1 MAVYGPENNEEL
13 YHHGIPGMKWGIRRY
28 QNRDGSLTPRGKA
41 RRNAEESNQSNPA
54 PVKKSAAKVASASKN
69 FSKKPE
75 TFWEKRRKAQA
86 AKQREEAKAAK
97 AKAEEEAKAKEA
109 AKPASQK
116 AKEMSDEE
124 LVRAIDRLR
133 LEQTYLSMLEPPK
146 QQNSQN
152 QSQQQNNQQQQA
164 KQQAQQ
170 IQKTVN
176 NGRRWIDNLKTGT
189 KDAADLATNIGNIA
203 KGAQTAYANVA
214 SIRKMMREAEK
225 LKKKG

>member
-13 YHHGIPGMKWGIRRY
+13 YHIGVKHRSGRYPWG
-28 QNRDGSLTPRGKA
+28 SGK
-41 RRNAEESNQSNPA
+41 EPYQSNPA
-54 PVKKSAAKVASASKN
+54 MAKKAAAK
-69 FSKKPE
+69 KKPQ

-86 AKQREEAKAAK
+86 AKQREKAKAAK

-109 AKPASQK
+109 AKPATQK

-124 LVRAIDRLR
+124 LTRAINRLR

-146 QQNSQN
+146 QNLQSQP
-152 QSQQQNNQQQQA
+152 QQQNNQQQA

-170 IQKTVN
+170 IRNAVD
-176 NGRRWIDNLKTGT
+176 NGKRWIDKMKSGT

-203 KGAQTAYANVA
+203 KGAQTTYANVM
-214 SIRKMMREAEK
+214 SIKKMIDAAEE
-225 LKKKG
+225 LKKKKG

>member
-13 YHHGIPGMKWGIRRY
+13 YHIGVKHRSGRYPWG
-28 QNRDGSLTPRGKA
+28 SGK
-41 RRNAEESNQSNPA
+41 EPYQSNPA
-54 PVKKSAAKVASASKN
+54 MAKKAAAK
-69 FSKKPE
+69 KKPQ

-86 AKQREEAKAAK
+86 AKQREKAKVAK

-109 AKPASQK
+109 AKPATQK

-124 LVRAIDRLR
+124 LTRAINRLR

-146 QQNSQN
+146 QNL
-152 QSQQQNNQQQQA
+152 QSQPQQQA

-170 IQKTVN
+170 IRNAVD
-176 NGRRWIDNLKTGT
+176 NGKRWIDKMKSGT

-203 KGAQTAYANVA
+203 KGAQTTYANVM
-214 SIRKMMREAEK
+214 SIKKMIDAAEE
-225 LKKKG
+225 LKKKKG

>member
-13 YHHGIPGMKWGIRRY
+13 YHIGVKHRSGRYPWG
-28 QNRDGSLTPRGKA
+28 SGK
-41 RRNAEESNQSNPA
+41 EPYQSNPA
-54 PVKKSAAKVASASKN
+54 MAKKAAAK
-69 FSKKPE
+69 KKPQ

-86 AKQREEAKAAK
+86 AKQREKAKVAK

-109 AKPASQK
+109 AKPATQK

-124 LVRAIDRLR
+124 LTRAINRLR

-146 QQNSQN
+146 QNLQSQP
-152 QSQQQNNQQQQA
+152 QQQNNQQQA

-170 IQKTVN
+170 IRNTVD
-176 NGRRWIDNLKTGT
+176 NGKRWIDKMKSGT

-203 KGAQTAYANVA
+203 KGAQTTYANVM
-214 SIRKMMREAEK
+214 SIKKMMDATEEAK
-225 LKKKG
+225 KKKG

>member
-13 YHHGIPGMKWGIRRY
+13 YHIGVKHRSGRYPWG
-28 QNRDGSLTPRGKA
+28 SGK
-41 RRNAEESNQSNPA
+41 EPYQSNPA
-54 PVKKSAAKVASASKN
+54 MAKKAAAK
-69 FSKKPE
+69 KKPQ

-86 AKQREEAKAAK
+86 AKQREKAKAAK
-97 AKAEEEAKAKEA
+97 AKVEEEAKAKEA
-109 AKPASQK
+109 AKPATQK

-124 LVRAIDRLR
+124 LMRAINRLR

-146 QQNSQN
+146 QNSQN

-170 IQKTVN
+170 IRNTVN
-176 NGRRWIDNLKTGT
+176 NGKRWIDKMKSGT

-203 KGAQTAYANVA
+203 KGAQTTYANVM
-214 SIRKMMREAEK
+214 SIKKMIDAAEE
-225 LKKKG
+225 LKKKKG

>member
-13 YHHGIPGMKWGIRRY
+13 YHYGIKRKSGRYPWG
-28 QNRDGSLTPRGKA
+28 SGK
-41 RRNAEESNQSNPA
+41 EPYQSNPA
-54 PVKKSAAKVASASKN
+54 MAKKAASANASKAPAKSAAKVASASKN
-69 FSKKPE
+69 FSKRPE

-86 AKQREEAKAAK
+86 AKQREKAKAAK
-97 AKAEEEAKAKEA
+97 AKAEEEAKVKEA
-109 AKPASQK
+109 AKPATQK

-124 LVRAIDRLR
+124 LMRAINRLR

-146 QQNSQN
+146 QNSQN

-170 IQKTVN
+170 IRNTVD
-176 NGRRWIDNLKTGT
+176 NGKRWIDKMKSGT

-203 KGAQTAYANVA
+203 KGAKTTYANVM
-214 SIRKMMREAEK
+214 SIKKMIDAAEE
-225 LKKKG
+225 LKKKKG

>member
-13 YHHGIPGMKWGIRRY
+13 YHIGVKHRSGRYPWG
-28 QNRDGSLTPRGKA
+28 SGK
-41 RRNAEESNQSNPA
+41 EPYQSNPA
-54 PVKKSAAKVASASKN
+54 MAKKAAAK
-69 FSKKPE
+69 KKPQ

-86 AKQREEAKAAK
+86 AKQREKAKVAK

-109 AKPASQK
+109 AKPATQK

-124 LVRAIDRLR
+124 LTRAINRLR

-146 QQNSQN
+146 QNLQSQP
-152 QSQQQNNQQQQA
+152 QQQNNQQQA

-170 IQKTVN
+170 IRNAVD
-176 NGRRWIDNLKTGT
+176 NGKRWIDKMKSGT

-203 KGAQTAYANVA
+203 KGAQTTYVNVM
-214 SIRKMMREAEK
+214 SIKKMMDAAEEVK
-225 LKKKG
+225 KKKG

>member
-13 YHHGIPGMKWGIRRY
+13 YHYGIKRKSGRYPWG
-28 QNRDGSLTPRGKA
+28 SGKKPY
-41 RRNAEESNQSNPA
+41 QSNPA
-54 PVKKSAAKVASASKN
+54 MAKKAASKN
-69 FSKKPE
+69 FSKRPE

-86 AKQREEAKAAK
+86 AKQREKAKAAK

-109 AKPASQK
+109 AKPATQK

-124 LVRAIDRLR
+124 LMRAIDRLR

-146 QQNSQN
+146 QNSQN

-170 IQKTVN
+170 IRNTVD
-176 NGRRWIDNLKTGT
+176 NGKRWIDKMKSGT

-203 KGAQTAYANVA
+203 KGAQTTYTNVM
-214 SIRKMMREAEK
+214 SIKKMIDAAEE
-225 LKKKG
+225 LKKKKG

>member
-13 YHHGIPGMKWGIRRY
+13 YHIGVKHRSGRYPWG
-28 QNRDGSLTPRGKA
+28 SGK
-41 RRNAEESNQSNPA
+41 EPYQSNPA
-54 PVKKSAAKVASASKN
+54 MAKKAASANASKASAKSAAKVASAFKN
-69 FSKKPE
+69 FSKRPE

-86 AKQREEAKAAK
+86 AKQREKAKAAK

-109 AKPASQK
+109 AKPATQK

-124 LVRAIDRLR
+124 LTRAINRLR

-146 QQNSQN
+146 QNLQSQP
-152 QSQQQNNQQQQA
+152 QQQNNQQQA

-170 IQKTVN
+170 IRNAVD
-176 NGRRWIDNLKTGT
+176 NGKRWIDKMKSGT

-203 KGAQTAYANVA
+203 KGAQTTYANVM
-214 SIRKMMREAEK
+214 SIKKMMDAAEEAK
-225 LKKKG
+225 KKKG

>member
-13 YHHGIPGMKWGIRRY
+13 YHYGIKRKSGRYPWG
-28 QNRDGSLTPRGKA
+28 SGK
-41 RRNAEESNQSNPA
+41 EPYQSNPA
-54 PVKKSAAKVASASKN
+54 MAKKAASANASKN
-69 FSKKPE
+69 FSKRPE

-86 AKQREEAKAAK
+86 AKQREKAKAAK

-109 AKPASQK
+109 AKPATQK

-124 LVRAIDRLR
+124 LMRAINRLR

-146 QQNSQN
+146 QNSQN

-170 IQKTVN
+170 IRNTVD
-176 NGRRWIDNLKTGT
+176 NGKRWIDKMKSGT

-203 KGAQTAYANVA
+203 KGARTTYANVM
-214 SIRKMMREAEK
+214 SIKKMIDAAEE
-225 LKKKG
+225 LKKKKG

>member
-13 YHHGIPGMKWGIRRY
+13 YHIGVKHRSGRYPWG
-28 QNRDGSLTPRGKA
+28 SGK
-41 RRNAEESNQSNPA
+41 EPYQSNPA
-54 PVKKSAAKVASASKN
+54 MAKKAAAK
-69 FSKKPE
+69 KKPQ

-86 AKQREEAKAAK
+86 AKQREKAKATK

-109 AKPASQK
+109 AKPATQK

-124 LVRAIDRLR
+124 LMRAINRLR

-146 QQNSQN
+146 QNSQN
-152 QSQQQNNQQQQA
+152 QSQQQNNQQQA

-170 IQKTVN
+170 IRNAVD
-176 NGRRWIDNLKTGT
+176 NGKRWIDKMKSGT

-203 KGAQTAYANVA
+203 KGAQTTYANVM
-214 SIRKMMREAEK
+214 SIKKMMDAAEEAK
-225 LKKKG
+225 KKKG